1 LQAAVEAAD
10 CDDADDV
17 VVVVVEVAVDGFGMM
32 HVGAAYVA
40 EKIAEEEQKMQRLV
54 DPAEMNAAAAGLAK
68 EIYCS
73 RW

>member
-1 LQAAVEAAD
+1 MEAAD

-17 VVVVVEVAVDGFGMM
+17 VVVVVEVAVDSFGMM
-32 HVGAAYVA
+32 HAVAAYVA

-54 DPAEMNAAAAGLAK
+54 DPAEANAAAAGFAK